1 VNGKK
6 VAGMLTIKAIQGVL
20 MRCRVLLFVL
30 FVFFAAVPVSKGHA
44 EAVIKLK
51 YSTYFVA
58 THQVAVLNQQFCE
71 EIKKRTKG
79 RVEIAYHP
87 SGTLLSAPK
96 TYQGVVSGIVDIGMS
111 NISYTRGRFPVIEL
125 LDLPLGFPSAYVAT
139 HADNDFYNHFRPKD
153 FDSVKVLYLHACP
166 PYVIYTANK
175 PVRTL
180 EELKGLKIAGKGR
193 IADTLKALGAAPVPL
208 ETGDYY
214 ESLKRGVVDGA
225 ASPIN
230 TLKDWKLGEIAKY
243 ATNTQKLGAVYTF
256 FVVMNKDKWNS
267 LPEDVKKVFEAVSAE
282 WIEKTGEV
290 WAKTAREG
298 AEFLLKQKGQIIDL
312 TDRESVKWQKAVDPL
327 ISSYTKEMESLGH
340 KKSETDGYLR
350 YIRERIDYW
359 SRKEKEM
366 K

>member
-1 VNGKK
+1 MNGKK

-20 MRCRVLLFVL
+20 MRCRVLLFVF

-96 TYQGVVSGIVDIGMS
+96 TYQGVVSGIADIGMS